1 MPSDTEEG
9 DVKFLYDLRQRRAK
23 VIGDQIDLIAVLAR
37 TEMYYEYYKAIC
49 FLHNISKH
57 AYSYDEKDFDKLNQA
72 VIEATKKYRATWV
85 GEDRKPEGS
94 YNISSALN
102 NLLAFVMNN
111 IEESGLFGTS
121 AEEDSDV

>member
-1 MPSDTEEG
+1 MPSDSQEE
-9 DVKFLYDLRQRRAK
+9 DIKFLYDLRQRRAK
-23 VIGDQIDLIAVLAR
+23 VIGDQIDLIAVLSR

-57 AYSYDEKDFDKLNQA
+57 AYNYKEEDFNKLNKA
-72 VIEATKKYRATWV
+72 VLEATQKYRTTWV
-85 GEDRKPEGS
+85 GDDRKPEGS
-94 YNISSALN
+94 YNISSRLN
-102 NLLAFVMNN
+102 ELLAFVMNN